1 MGRVE
6 GSEQFRNVDR
16 HDVQTSLKVL
26 ALRVDESLYFV
37 NSRFIETSIL
47 NYVADRQ
54 EVEHV
59 LLICTATNFIDTSGL
74 EMLEG
79 LSENLREIDVT
90 LHLAEVKG
98 PVMDKLKET
107 TFYRNMSGKIFFTT
121 DIAMKEIEVV

>member
-1 MGRVE
+1 M
-6 GSEQFRNVDR
+6 
-16 HDVQTSLKVL
+16 
-26 ALRVDESLYFV
+26 Y
-37 NSRFIETSIL
+37 
-47 NYVADRQ
+47 
-54 EVEHV
+54 
-59 LLICTATNFIDTSGL
+59 ICTATNFIDTSGL

-107 TFYRNMSGKIFFTT
+107 AFYRNMSGKIFFTT